1 MNEIARA
8 IITCA
13 VFGAIAAVAW
23 WYLVRSITKR
33 LDRIEWALRIE
44 LLEKQMLEEG
54 GDDTE
59 TRP

>member
-44 LLEKQMLEEG
+44 LLEKERMEE
-54 GDDTE
+54 E
-59 TRP
+59 R